1 VRHTEIIRVDNT
13 ILVFRVCDKKIK
25 HRSITDSKR
34 FRQWTEEWGTNSET
48 RRNSRSQTTNDIME
62 DEPQSRPN
70 SWVKFH
76 VSGPTHVSHE
86 DACTTSSMH
95 TLLYM
100 LELHALPLSGLR
112 IKTYLSHHFG
122 IIINYY
128 SQGLKPLSLV
138 PLSNLS
144 APFPL
149 PTLWK
154 LSPPS
159 LFLRG
164 WSARSDV

>member
-1 VRHTEIIRVDNT
+1 VTRKLSRG
-13 ILVFRVCDKKIK
+13 
-25 HRSITDSKR
+25 RSQTQNSSDSG
-34 FRQWTEEWGTNSET
+34 RQNGGRT
-48 RRNSRSQTTNDIME
+48 NSRSQTTDDRME
-62 DEPQSRPN
+62 DEPPSRPN
-70 SWVKFH
+70 SWVKLH
-76 VSGPTHVSHE
+76 VPGPTHVTHE
-86 DACTTSSMH
+86 AACTPSSMH
-95 TLLYM
+95 TLLHT
-100 LELHALPLSGLR
+100 LELHALPLPGLR

-128 SQGLKPLSLV
+128 SQGLKPLSLA

-159 LFLRG
+159 LFLHGR
-164 WSARSDV
+164 SARNDV